1 MEEGMIRQALCL
13 KTVDGR
19 TYSPLALAYIGDAV
33 YGVLIRTR
41 VMNQGNMQ
49 VSKMHKKSAEL
60 VKAPTQAEII
70 KLLLDELSQEET
82 VVYKRGRNARS
93 ATMPKNA
100 TMTEYRMATGF
111 EALVGYLYLEGRHD
125 RLLKLIHD
133 GLEKIG
139 ALS

>member
-33 YGVLIRTR
+33 YEVLIRTR

-60 VKAPTQAEII
+60 VKAHRQ
-70 KLLLDELSQEET
+70 
-82 VVYKRGRNARS
+82 RS
-93 ATMPKNA
+93 
-100 TMTEYRMATGF
+100 
-111 EALVGYLYLEGRHD
+111 
-125 RLLKLIHD
+125 
-133 GLEKIG
+133 
-139 ALS
+139 

>member
-13 KTVDGR
+13 KTVDVR

-33 YGVLIRTR
+33 YEVLIRTR

-70 KLLLDELSQEET
+70 KLLLDELSQEEMA
-82 VVYKRGRNARS
+82 VYKRGRNARS
-93 ATMPKNA
+93 ATMPKHA

-139 ALS
+139 ELS